1 MNQGIGTTQ
10 PTTAMPRNGGTAG
23 GRTAAEFERAARHSK
38 MVRVLKIGMPMLAA
52 AIVVTGLAV
61 TWLARSV
68 PVDIAVAA
76 TSIEDG
82 RLVMQDPR
90 MSGSDQNDRPYSLV
104 ARRAI
109 QSLTGG
115 GIDLEAIEANL
126 SVDAETTARL
136 AAASG
141 RYDPDA
147 GRLRLFDD
155 ISVDTSSGITIRL
168 SSADVSVEEGR
179 LEGTGP
185 VLITTPNQ
193 RLESGAVTIEDNGA
207 RLSFTNRVKLTLL
220 PTEPAAEGASNPVS
234 E

>member
-1 MNQGIGTTQ
+1 MSETIETTQ
-10 PTTAMPRNGGTAG
+10 ARQSAAPVSTERAG
-23 GRTAAEFERAARHSK
+23 AEFARARRHSRR
-38 MVRVLKIGMPMLAA
+38 VRFLKIGMPIVAAIIVVAGLAA
-52 AIVVTGLAV
+52 
-61 TWLARSV
+61 TWVARSV
-68 PVDIAVAA
+68 PVDIAVAS

-90 MSGSDQNDRPYSLV
+90 MSGSDQHDRPYSLV

-109 QSLTGG
+109 QALGGG

-126 SVDAETTARL
+126 SVDDSTTARL

-141 RYDPDA
+141 RYDPDS
-147 GRLRLFDD
+147 GRLRLFDN
-155 ISVDTSSGITIRL
+155 ILVDTSSGIRIEL
-168 SSADVSVEEGR
+168 SSADVAVEEGR

-185 VLITTPNQ
+185 VRIVTPSQ

-220 PTEPAAEGASNPVS
+220 PAEQTTGAPPPAPS